1 MWVDRVRRELWE
13 WPQRGLS
20 AGEAT
25 MLREDPGSWG
35 RETVVKKKRAGG
47 SCGRWRPLVSLEEEL
62 LLWDKL
68 VIR

>member
-1 MWVDRVRRELWE
+1 
-13 WPQRGLS
+13 
-20 AGEAT
+20 